1 MKSAEGVR
9 PDPRDKPTGVL
20 LFGLSRIFGKVQE
33 THGTVS
39 LPLTETDRLL
49 RERSSMDSQSVSMF
63 VSHKVANHERAAR
76 RIKQILEA
84 RTERL
89 IIHICEEIEAGDSF
103 RSWISTQITD
113 ARAMLALL
121 PPGATRD
128 TTWMSYEI
136 GAFQSHPNGRLL
148 VFKHADDPIPSTI
161 NEIEIINAE
170 RSDIR
175 DKFLEPLLTRDNFI
189 GDIRALN
196 NRICHADLDRDA
208 DEIEEGFN
216 GVLPTNSEIV
226 GAALTVELIQ
236 PTSDNIDK
244 AGITASPDFSEI
256 LDWRLSASA
265 TWKDLKV
272 HALLEKGKGTFWAQ
286 ELEDLMA
293 GVAREESVR
302 RILTSTFRGR
312 GPDSVGKIFRPS
324 LNRVD
329 YIDNKP
335 VRFYFTFHEVLV
347 PELVRPKGPLG
358 DVTDLLFVA
367 IRLRWEVLYPFLLK
381 RLEAEGSPDK
391 WQMNEQ
397 ERGKLIGNVIGSL
410 RTIELQVERHHMYD
424 AAVAA
429 FPQTTWDELVLM
441 LEERQQIVAAIEA
454 AGQQNDFLGV
464 IKELQ
469 RAVGFNCRVMPL
481 LSRRFCEL
489 MEEDTVRISNVAT
502 WQGPAAKAAP

>member
-1 MKSAEGVR
+1 ME
-9 PDPRDKPTGVL
+9 
-20 LFGLSRIFGKVQE
+20 
-33 THGTVS
+33 
-39 LPLTETDRLL
+39 
-49 RERSSMDSQSVSMF
+49 SQSVSMF
-63 VSHKVANHERAAR
+63 ISHKVANHERAAR
-76 RIKQILEA
+76 RIKEILEA

-89 IIHICEEIEAGDSF
+89 TIHICEEIAAGDSF
-103 RSWISTQITD
+103 RTWISTQITA

-128 TTWMSYEI
+128 DTWMSYEI
-136 GAFQSHPNGRLL
+136 GAFLQSHTCGRLL
-148 VFKHADDPIPSTI
+148 VVKHASDPVPTTI
-161 NEIEIINAE
+161 NEIEIISAE
-170 RSDIR
+170 KSEIR

-189 GDIRALN
+189 ADIKALN

-208 DEIEEGFN
+208 EEMEKAFN

-236 PTSDNIDK
+236 PTGDNMDN
-244 AGITASPDFSEI
+244 ASITASQDFSEI
-256 LDWRLSASA
+256 LDWRLPASA
-265 TWKDLKV
+265 AWKDLKV
-272 HALLEKGKGTFWAQ
+272 HALLEKGKGTFWAE

-302 RILTSTFRGR
+302 RIITSTFRGR
-312 GPDSVGKIFRPS
+312 GPDSVGKIFRPG

-347 PELVRPKGPLG
+347 PELVRPTGPLG
-358 DVTDLLFVA
+358 DVTDLLLVT

-381 RLEAEGSPDK
+381 RFEAEGSPDK

-410 RTIELQVERHHMYD
+410 RTIELQVERHHMFD

-429 FPQTTWDELVLM
+429 FP
-441 LEERQQIVAAIEA
+441 
-454 AGQQNDFLGV
+454 
-464 IKELQ
+464 K
-469 RAVGFNCRVMPL
+469 
-481 LSRRFCEL
+481 LSGTNWYRC
-489 MEEDTVRISNVAT
+489 
-502 WQGPAAKAAP
+502 